1 MTTTI
6 DISSLDA
13 ETRTK
18 LDHYVVLAK
27 QLQQGIPVDIT
38 LKFAQKIKFYWS
50 DGLEGYVS
58 PHSDNEG
65 YCKYSLD
72 WCDLS
77 TQEQA
82 IEDKYNLLIKEICD
96 FSDSV
101 AASLK
106 VDGTKF
112 FNTFFL

>member
-13 ETRTK
+13 ETKTK

-58 PHSDNEG
+58 PHSDNES

-96 FSDSV
+96 FSNSV
-101 AASLK
+101 ADQLGVDRNDFFTSL
-106 VDGTKF
+106 
-112 FNTFFL
+112 FL